1 MKKTAFLIAF
11 LVISATSA
19 AAQSTEFGVIFGGS
33 KRVTESDTPASG
45 TELLSEGFTFS
56 NSSVDLYYAFELDP
70 NTYFKVRVGRIE
82 GPIGFREVEVRGVQ
96 EVAVRRDVEGEVQ
109 HVEGLVEYRFDEAF
123 GSTGL
128 YAGIGA
134 YRHEAPGF
142 SSATDYG
149 FAVGVNGDFPINR
162 RYGVIVDAS
171 YHYTKH
177 DFSPRYLTIGAGL
190 RIAF

>member
-1 MKKTAFLIAF
+1 MKKTVFLLAIL
-11 LVISATSA
+11 LVGATSA
-19 AAQSTEFGVIFGGS
+19 SAQSTEFGVIFGGS
-33 KRVTESDTPASG
+33 KRLTEADAPANG
-45 TELLSEGFTFS
+45 TELISEGFSLS

-82 GPIGFREVEVRGVQ
+82 SAIGFREVERRGVQ
-96 EVAVRRDVEGEVQ
+96 EVTVRRDVEGEVQ
-109 HVEGLVEYRFDEAF
+109 HAAGLVEYRFDEAF

-128 YAGIGA
+128 YAGIGV
-134 YRHEAPGF
+134 YRHEADGF
-142 SSATDYG
+142 ASSTDYG
-149 FAVGVNGDFPINR
+149 FAVGVNGDFPLSR

-190 RIAF
+190 RIGF